1 MTGSGSAAFAAAGVL
16 LGGTAFVWLYVT
28 GFLRRGRR
36 QANAV
41 DATITEADVSHDL
54 LPDGGAAVRRR
65 YVVEV
70 VNQGDRPVHDVVIE
84 CFVGRAAAKKVA
96 FGNQLMFHVWRTLAA
111 GEEGAPWSP
120 EFTLPSKDARLL
132 SGRRPPPLQLEFT
145 DSHGRAW
152 RRDQYGRLNRWKRT
166 SSTRKS
172 RARA

>member
-16 LGGTAFVWLYVT
+16 LGVTAFVWLYVT

-84 CFVGRAAAKKVA
+84 CFVGRAAAKKGGFRQPADVP
-96 FGNQLMFHVWRTLAA
+96 RLAH
-111 GEEGAPWSP
+111 P
-120 EFTLPSKDARLL
+120 R
-132 SGRRPPPLQLEFT
+132 GRRG
-145 DSHGRAW
+145 GRALEPGIHAA
-152 RRDQYGRLNRWKRT
+152 Q
-166 SSTRKS
+166 
-172 RARA
+172 

>member
-1 MTGSGSAAFAAAGVL
+1 MTGSGSTAFVAAGVL
-16 LGGTAFVWLYVT
+16 LGVTAFVWLYVT

-65 YVVEV
+65 YVVDV

-96 FGNQLMFHVWRTLAA
+96 FGNQLMFHVWPTLAA
-111 GEEGAPWSP
+111 GEEGAPWRP
-120 EFTLPSKDARLL
+120 EFTLPSEDARLL

-166 SSTRKS
+166 SSTRTS